1 MMFTDLF
8 GGAPHA
14 RVFDYLA
21 DEPHVDHTI
30 TGIARGTEVSRPTV
44 YKVLDD
50 FLDEEVAVQTR
61 TVGNSRFFQLN
72 LDDPTIQD
80 LLAVFEAQADEV
92 SAFPEIELGSPGEE
106 PSGRPR
112 GSRRKRNR

>member
-1 MMFTDLF
+1 MFTDLF

-21 DEPHVDHTI
+21 EEIGQDQTI
-30 TGIARGTEVSRPTV
+30 TNIARGADVARPTV

-50 FLDEEVAVQTR
+50 FVEQDLVVQTR

-72 LDDPTIQD
+72 REDPLVHD
-80 LLAVFEAQADEV
+80 LLRVIEPEVAEDDEG
-92 SAFPEIELGSPGEE
+92 FPDIDLSSPSTTEE
-106 PSGRPR
+106 RR
-112 GSRRKRNR
+112 ARRKRRKR

>member
-21 DEPHVDHTI
+21 DEPAVDHTI

-50 FLDEEVAVQTR
+50 FLDNEVIVQTR
-61 TVGNSRFFQLN
+61 TVGNSRFFQIN
-72 LDDPTIQD
+72 HDNPTVQD
-80 LLAVFEAQADEV
+80 LLAVYEPTEIEEID
-92 SAFPEIELGSPGEE
+92 SFPEIDLG
-106 PSGRPR
+106 PSTETHRSKRR
-112 GSRRKRNR
+112 GKRRRR

>member
-1 MMFTDLF
+1 MFTDLF

-50 FLDEEVAVQTR
+50 FLEEEVAVQTR

-72 LDDPTIQD
+72 LDEPLIRD
-80 LLAVFEAQADEV
+80 LITLYEAETEGQALPD
-92 SAFPEIELGSPGEE
+92 LGLESTGA
-106 PSGRPR
+106 SDDRPR
-112 GSRRKRNR
+112 SRGQRRGR